1 MKDENVSTFLTY
13 LEAEDAA
20 LSLLQN
26 NYQQLA
32 IPDAESRSY
41 QNIAAFQAYLSHGKA
56 YNSYGRDAPLFMKP
70 VLLFYG
76 MTHFMKASLLL
87 IRPAYPES
95 TTDLAH
101 GLSSRKRKK
110 RDYQFS
116 LDEVLVQKRGL
127 FPYFSQYVCQKDL
140 LSIQKLSMGDMLGLI
155 PELQDLLLMQ
165 EEKQHLIPAVKQQ
178 NTIDLPSS
186 LSDHFQYSHRRF
198 REFLHA
204 SSLQLTSDDQLTI
217 QTPDTFWQSAGPL
230 FYNTTNQQYHFLKQR
245 SLAAIHEC
253 MAHYVLLYNLSMICR
268 YETEWWT
275 DFLHVSKPHE
285 YPLIVQFL
293 EVTCEK
299 VPLLIGSFMQQRFLD
314 TKKESGKKHD

>member
-26 NYQQLA
+26 NYQHLA
-32 IPDAESRSY
+32 VPDAESRSY
-41 QNIAAFQAYLSHGKA
+41 QNIAAFLAYLSHGKA
-56 YNSYGRDAPLFMKP
+56 YNSYGKDAPLFMKP

-87 IRPAYPES
+87 MRPAYPES
-95 TTDLAH
+95 TADLAH

-110 RDYQFS
+110 QDYQFS

-127 FPYFSQYVCQKDL
+127 FPYFSRYICQKDL
-140 LSIQKLSMGDMLGLI
+140 LSIQKLSMGDMLAII

-165 EEKQHLIPAVKQQ
+165 EERQHLTPAEQQQ
-178 NTIDLPSS
+178 NTIYLSSS
-186 LSDHFQYSHRRF
+186 LPDHFQYTQRRF
-198 REFLHA
+198 RELLHA
-204 SSLQLTSDDQLTI
+204 FSFRLTSDDQLAI
-217 QTPDTFWQSAGPL
+217 QTPDTIWQAAGPL
-230 FYNTTNQQYHFLKQR
+230 FYSTTDQQYHFLKQR
-245 SLAAIHEC
+245 SLTAIHEC

-275 DFLHVSKPHE
+275 DFLQVSKPNE
-285 YPLIVQFL
+285 YPLIVRFL
-293 EVTCEK
+293 EITCEK

-314 TKKESGKKHD
+314 TKKAR